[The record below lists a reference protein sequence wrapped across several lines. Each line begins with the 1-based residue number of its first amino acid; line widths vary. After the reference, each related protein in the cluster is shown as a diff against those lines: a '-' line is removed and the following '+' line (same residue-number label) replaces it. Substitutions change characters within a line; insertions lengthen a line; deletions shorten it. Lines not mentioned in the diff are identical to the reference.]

1 MNKYRLKKE
10 FIYENKDLR
19 NEQLYLKALE
29 LGYTFVKDGND
40 YRIIKIKE
48 FKTKGDELNVELIKA
63 EIVQGDK

>member
-10 FIYENKDLR
+10 FIYENEDLK
-19 NEQLYLKALE
+19 NERLYLKALE

>member
-1 MNKYRLKKE
+1 MVKYRLKKE
-10 FIYENKDLR
+10 FIYENEDLK

>member
-10 FIYENKDLR
+10 FIYENENLK

-29 LGYTFVKDGND
+29 LGYIFVKDGND

-63 EIVQGDK
+63 EIVEE

>member
-10 FIYENKDLR
+10 FIYENEDLK

>member
-1 MNKYRLKKE
+1 MIKYRLKKE

-29 LGYTFVKDGND
+29 LGYTFVKDEND

-63 EIVQGDK
+63 EII

>member
-10 FIYENKDLR
+10 FIYENENLK

-48 FKTKGDELNVELIKA
+48 FKTKGDELNVELIEA
-63 EIVQGDK
+63 EIVEE

>member
-1 MNKYRLKKE
+1 MVKYRLKKE
-10 FIYENKDLR
+10 FIYENEDLK

-29 LGYTFVKDGND
+29 LGYAFVKDEND

-63 EIVQGDK
+63 EII

>member
-10 FIYENKDLR
+10 FIYENENLK

-29 LGYTFVKDGND
+29 LGYNFVKDGND

-48 FKTKGDELNVELIKA
+48 FKTKGDELNVELIEA
-63 EIVQGDK
+63 EIVEE

>member
-1 MNKYRLKKE
+1 MVKYRLKKE
-10 FIYENKDLR
+10 FIYENEDLK

-48 FKTKGDELNVELIKA
+48 FKTKGDELNIELIKA
-63 EIVQGDK
+63 EII